1 MTIAATMATYFLI
14 VFFTFGCCVKL
25 LSVPDKIL
33 KFQMEFFEVYGLTR
47 LHMYL
52 IGLTELL
59 GIIAMFYS
67 LVAGNPLLAV
77 VGAGAIFITSLGALY
92 FHFRYDEAK
101 HAVPAVLTF
110 LMSSLIMIDAYSKM

>member
-1 MTIAATMATYFLI
+1 MTIAATVSTYFLI

-52 IGLTELL
+52 IGLIELL
-59 GIIAMFYS
+59 GIVAMFYS
-67 LVAGNPLLAV
+67 LVAGRPPLAF
-77 VGAGAIFITSLGALY
+77 VGAGAIFVTSLGALY

-101 HAVPAVLTF
+101 YAMPAVVTF
-110 LMSSLIMIDAYSKM
+110 LMSVLIMINAY